1 VTAGFLLPPLRALID
16 IHAELLLE
24 HGGAPGLRDA
34 GGLEASLARPL
45 QITAYAASPRDIF
58 DFGTALCAGLCRIHH
73 PFVDGNKRV
82 ALAGLGMVLLLNGV
96 FLDAREVDAAEQ
108 VLRLA
113 SGEIDEAVFANWLR
127 TNSIQG
133 AEAP

>member
-1 VTAGFLLPPLRALID
+1 VSGSFLLPPLRALID
-16 IHAELLLE
+16 IHAELLAE

-45 QITAYAASPRDIF
+45 QMTAYADAELDIF
-58 DFGTALCAGLCRIHH
+58 AFGTALCAGLCRIHR

-82 ALAGLGMVLLLNGV
+82 AFAALGMTLLMNGV
-96 FLDAREVDAAEQ
+96 FLDAREQDAAAQ

-113 SGEIDEAVFANWLR
+113 SGDLDEALFAAWLR
-127 TNSIQG
+127 ANSIQG